1 MPKQNR
7 GPYILA
13 AGAAAQLLTSIPAAW
28 GVFQQPV
35 MQGYGFS
42 RGQAMLGFAVLVVA
56 YGVGC
61 AVGGLLQDACGP
73 RFAGL
78 WGTALLAGGFFAAAF
93 VPPASAAL
101 FLVVYSLPAGLGSAF
116 LAPAVLACAQKWYQ
130 DKKGWA

>member
-1 MPKQNR
+1 
-7 GPYILA
+7 
-13 AGAAAQLLTSIPAAW
+13 
-28 GVFQQPV
+28 

-42 RGQAMLGFAVLVVA
+42 RGQAMLGFAVLVAA

-61 AVGGLLQDACGP
+61 AVGGLLQDARGP

-93 VPPASAAL
+93 VPPANAAL

-116 LAPAVLACAQKWYQ
+116 LAPAVLACVFYGVCQGRRRGVGHPRLLCGAGGGHARRLRRGGA
-130 DKKGWA
+130 DFARPAA